1 MKTEKNIRKI
11 EELDN
16 PLFDLMQYK
25 VNLEFI
31 SESKNQKLYDK
42 YKKIILTEFRSIEVQ
57 LKNITKKIYLKYK
70 LSSKGESL
78 IDKYS
83 LNLNEE
89 PNINLKFLIL
99 NDSEDK
105 QKYITS
111 YLNSLAQS
119 KNQNLMLYSRLFIIN
134 DKFYENFVF
143 NIKNKIPTA
152 KNEVGIIYTPMKE
165 KSFNYIYKCT
175 LIQIIQV
182 FNEFGK
188 KYYDKIKLKE
198 IKTFK
203 KEDIFKQIEEGILYQ
218 DFKYVI
224 NLCNYTENTMNWIP
238 EMNKIREIV
247 GICLFYEDYYSNEDI
262 IFSEEI
268 KKFFEEV
275 KDKYKKK
282 KDIIRECLCLFKLC
296 VYYLYFPG
304 IENKCERNIQ
314 KLLSIANNN
323 NIEYEFQILLHLKIM
338 WLYKQIKF
346 CRKIN
351 LNNYLVISLCQ
362 KNFSDDNKIKNYMN
376 IFLKL
381 LTDKNNFPIYDIYHK
396 KINNSEIFRQI
407 HKNFEKNGWK
417 KILIQM
423 EEKDSEGNI
432 KLIEATKKKIKKGS
446 ILYIK
451 KFIDIIQ
458 NYEYKLK
465 WYNIQECLYRN
476 IINYYKLNQDKMFEL
491 IFYISYLIALESD
504 MIEKKQN
511 EIYNEIMKKSIN
523 KKLNLSLYK
532 IPLLIKLIPKC
543 SNIKFDINPNEKI
556 QKKKQLFLYN
566 PWKKASSINYFW
578 TKNSYQYVII
588 ELHNVL
594 KIPIVL
600 NNIIILFERK
610 KINNENEKE
619 KENNK
624 NIIINE
630 GQLPKCFPTSITIQ
644 PDTITSV
651 SSKILMKDELI
662 FDIVGIKY
670 DVFNITTEQYISPDG
685 NGLYFSCENI
695 LKDDYYSTI
704 ISGKKKLF
712 VNLNSIQI
720 YQEIPRLEIINMD
733 TMFNNSILYL
743 YEYQEY
749 LFNFKF
755 RNNGIYDINE
765 INYFVYVYKKE
776 DYKVCIKE
784 GTIKQEIKLNEIYN
798 FEYKYFHLSTYY
810 KIEFRFYLNSDK
822 YLTEN
827 ESSEEILNPY
837 IFYFK
842 KLSTDNL
849 LNFANAKII
858 PQIDN
863 NSIEDLCK
871 IDQRL
876 PNDYKYIYSFN
887 KKIFSFNASNNR
899 KNKIILEI
907 KDNNNNL
914 IKKESINDEYSKEI
928 EFDINSGSILNNIKI
943 EWQCDTGLNNNLKGA
958 MNIGDIFPNLK
969 NNLLDENYFE
979 FFLDINKINN
989 EECGDDIN
997 IFEIN
1002 YRVKNNSDK
1011 IFNKLKLMCYIY
1023 QNVTDGDIMLNDD
1036 LFYEGSLISFIDNL
1050 KQNEILNNKIVLY
1063 LDKKY
1068 DNYCTTFL
1076 LINPDNKTVY
1086 MSPINKCLV

>member
-1 MKTEKNIRKI
+1 
-11 EELDN
+11 
-16 PLFDLMQYK
+16 
-25 VNLEFI
+25 
-31 SESKNQKLYDK
+31 
-42 YKKIILTEFRSIEVQ
+42 
-57 LKNITKKIYLKYK
+57 
-70 LSSKGESL
+70 
-78 IDKYS
+78 
-83 LNLNEE
+83 
-89 PNINLKFLIL
+89 
-99 NDSEDK
+99 
-105 QKYITS
+105 
-111 YLNSLAQS
+111 
-119 KNQNLMLYSRLFIIN
+119 
-134 DKFYENFVF
+134 
-143 NIKNKIPTA
+143 
-152 KNEVGIIYTPMKE
+152 
-165 KSFNYIYKCT
+165 
-175 LIQIIQV
+175 
-182 FNEFGK
+182 
-188 KYYDKIKLKE
+188 
-198 IKTFK
+198 
-203 KEDIFKQIEEGILYQ
+203 
-218 DFKYVI
+218 
-224 NLCNYTENTMNWIP
+224 MNWIP

-396 KINNSEIFRQI
+396 KINNSEIFGQI

-417 KILIQM
+417 NILIQM

-624 NIIINE
+624 DIIINE
-630 GQLPKCFPTSITIQ
+630 GQLPKCFPTSITIP

-704 ISGKKKLF
+704 ISGKKKLY

-822 YLTEN
+822 YITEN

-969 NNLLDENYFE
+969 NNLLDENYFIY
-979 FFLDINKINN
+979 FLDINKINN

-1050 KQNEILNNKIVLY
+1050 KQNETLNNKIVLY

>member
-134 DKFYENFVF
+134 DKFYENFVY

-182 FNEFGK
+182 FNDFGK

-396 KINNSEIFRQI
+396 KINNSEIFGQI

-417 KILIQM
+417 NILIQM

-619 KENNK
+619 NNK

-630 GQLPKCFPTSITIQ
+630 GQLPKCFPTSITIP

-704 ISGKKKLF
+704 ISGKKKLY

>member
-119 KNQNLMLYSRLFIIN
+119 KNQNLMLYSRLFILN
-134 DKFYENFVF
+134 DKFYETFVY

-182 FNEFGK
+182 FNDFGK

-362 KNFSDDNKIKNYMN
+362 KNFSDDNKINNYMN

-396 KINNSEIFRQI
+396 KINNSEIFGQI

-417 KILIQM
+417 NILIQM

-491 IFYISYLIALESD
+491 IFYISYLITLESD

-624 NIIINE
+624 DIIINE
-630 GQLPKCFPTSITIQ
+630 GQLPKCFPTSITIP

-704 ISGKKKLF
+704 ISGKKKLY

-822 YLTEN
+822 YITEN

-979 FFLDINKINN
+979 YFLDINKINN
-989 EECGDDIN
+989 KECGDDIN

>member
-134 DKFYENFVF
+134 DKFYENFVY

-182 FNEFGK
+182 FNDFGK

-407 HKNFEKNGWK
+407 HKSFEKNGWK
-417 KILIQM
+417 NILIQM

-610 KINNENEKE
+610 KINNEEEKD
-619 KENNK
+619 NNK
-624 NIIINE
+624 DIIINE
-630 GQLPKCFPTSITIQ
+630 GQLPKCFPTSITIP

-704 ISGKKKLF
+704 ISGKKKLY

-1050 KQNEILNNKIVLY
+1050 KQNETLNNKIVLY

>member
-134 DKFYENFVF
+134 DKFYETFVY

-182 FNEFGK
+182 FNDFGK

-407 HKNFEKNGWK
+407 HKSFEKNG
-417 KILIQM
+417 
-423 EEKDSEGNI
+423 
-432 KLIEATKKKIKKGS
+432 
-446 ILYIK
+446 
-451 KFIDIIQ
+451 
-458 NYEYKLK
+458 
-465 WYNIQECLYRN
+465 
-476 IINYYKLNQDKMFEL
+476 
-491 IFYISYLIALESD
+491 
-504 MIEKKQN
+504 
-511 EIYNEIMKKSIN
+511 
-523 KKLNLSLYK
+523 
-532 IPLLIKLIPKC
+532 
-543 SNIKFDINPNEKI
+543 
-556 QKKKQLFLYN
+556 
-566 PWKKASSINYFW
+566 
-578 TKNSYQYVII
+578 
-588 ELHNVL
+588 
-594 KIPIVL
+594 
-600 NNIIILFERK
+600 
-610 KINNENEKE
+610 
-619 KENNK
+619 
-624 NIIINE
+624 
-630 GQLPKCFPTSITIQ
+630 
-644 PDTITSV
+644 
-651 SSKILMKDELI
+651 
-662 FDIVGIKY
+662 
-670 DVFNITTEQYISPDG
+670 
-685 NGLYFSCENI
+685 
-695 LKDDYYSTI
+695 
-704 ISGKKKLF
+704 
-712 VNLNSIQI
+712 
-720 YQEIPRLEIINMD
+720 
-733 TMFNNSILYL
+733 
-743 YEYQEY
+743 
-749 LFNFKF
+749 
-755 RNNGIYDINE
+755 
-765 INYFVYVYKKE
+765 
-776 DYKVCIKE
+776 
-784 GTIKQEIKLNEIYN
+784 
-798 FEYKYFHLSTYY
+798 
-810 KIEFRFYLNSDK
+810 
-822 YLTEN
+822 
-827 ESSEEILNPY
+827 
-837 IFYFK
+837 
-842 KLSTDNL
+842 
-849 LNFANAKII
+849 
-858 PQIDN
+858 
-863 NSIEDLCK
+863 
-871 IDQRL
+871 
-876 PNDYKYIYSFN
+876 
-887 KKIFSFNASNNR
+887 KIF
-899 KNKIILEI
+899 
-907 KDNNNNL
+907 
-914 IKKESINDEYSKEI
+914 
-928 EFDINSGSILNNIKI
+928 
-943 EWQCDTGLNNNLKGA
+943 
-958 MNIGDIFPNLK
+958 
-969 NNLLDENYFE
+969 
-979 FFLDINKINN
+979 
-989 EECGDDIN
+989 
-997 IFEIN
+997 
-1002 YRVKNNSDK
+1002 
-1011 IFNKLKLMCYIY
+1011 
-1023 QNVTDGDIMLNDD
+1023 
-1036 LFYEGSLISFIDNL
+1036 
-1050 KQNEILNNKIVLY
+1050 
-1063 LDKKY
+1063 
-1068 DNYCTTFL
+1068 
-1076 LINPDNKTVY
+1076 
-1086 MSPINKCLV
+1086 

>member
-134 DKFYENFVF
+134 DKFYENFVY

-182 FNEFGK
+182 FNDFGK

-396 KINNSEIFRQI
+396 KINNSEIFGQI

-417 KILIQM
+417 NILIQM

-619 KENNK
+619 NNK

-630 GQLPKCFPTSITIQ
+630 GQLPKCFPTSITIP

-704 ISGKKKLF
+704 ISGKKKLY

-1050 KQNEILNNKIVLY
+1050 KQNETLNNKIVLY

>member
-134 DKFYENFVF
+134 DKFYENFVY

-182 FNEFGK
+182 FNDFGK

-396 KINNSEIFRQI
+396 KINNSEIFGQI

-417 KILIQM
+417 NILIQM

-458 NYEYKLK
+458 NFEYKLK

-491 IFYISYLIALESD
+491 IFYISYLITLESD

-610 KINNENEKE
+610 KINNEKE

-624 NIIINE
+624 DIIINE
-630 GQLPKCFPTSITIQ
+630 GQLPKCFPTSITIP

-704 ISGKKKLF
+704 ISGKKKLY

-798 FEYKYFHLSTYY
+798 FEYKYFHLNTYY

-969 NNLLDENYFE
+969 NNLLDENYFIY
-979 FFLDINKINN
+979 FLDINKINN

-1002 YRVKNNSDK
+1002 YRVKNNSNK

-1050 KQNEILNNKIVLY
+1050 KQNETLNNKIVLY

-1086 MSPINKCLV
+1086 MSPTNKCLV

>member
-134 DKFYENFVF
+134 DKFYENFVY

-182 FNEFGK
+182 FNDFGK

-282 KDIIRECLCLFKLC
+282 KDVIRECLCLFKLC

-381 LTDKNNFPIYDIYHK
+381 LTDKNNFPINDIYHK

-458 NYEYKLK
+458 NFEYKLK

-619 KENNK
+619 NNK
-624 NIIINE
+624 NILINE
-630 GQLPKCFPTSITIQ
+630 GQLPKCFPTSITIP

>member
-134 DKFYENFVF
+134 DKFYENFVY

-182 FNEFGK
+182 FNDFGK

-396 KINNSEIFRQI
+396 KINNSEIFGQI

-417 KILIQM
+417 NILIQM

-491 IFYISYLIALESD
+491 IFYISYLITLESD

-619 KENNK
+619 NNK
-624 NIIINE
+624 DIIINE
-630 GQLPKCFPTSITIQ
+630 GQLPKCFPTSITIP

-651 SSKILMKDELI
+651 SSKILMKDEII

-704 ISGKKKLF
+704 ISGKKKLY

-822 YLTEN
+822 YITEN

-1050 KQNEILNNKIVLY
+1050 KQNETLNNKIVLY

>member
-134 DKFYENFVF
+134 DKFYETFVY

-182 FNEFGK
+182 FNDFGK

-396 KINNSEIFRQI
+396 KINNSEIFGQI

-417 KILIQM
+417 NILIQM

-491 IFYISYLIALESD
+491 IFYISYLITLESD

-619 KENNK
+619 KEKNN

-630 GQLPKCFPTSITIQ
+630 GQLPKCFPTSITIP

-704 ISGKKKLF
+704 ISGKKKLY

-784 GTIKQEIKLNEIYN
+784 GTIKQEIKLNQIYN

-822 YLTEN
+822 YITEN

>member
-134 DKFYENFVF
+134 DKFYENFVY

-182 FNEFGK
+182 FNDFGK

-396 KINNSEIFRQI
+396 KINNSEIFGQI

-417 KILIQM
+417 NILIQM

-432 KLIEATKKKIKKGS
+432 KLFEATKKKIKKGS

-458 NYEYKLK
+458 NFEYKLK

-491 IFYISYLIALESD
+491 IFYISYLITLESD

-619 KENNK
+619 NNK
-624 NIIINE
+624 NMIINE
-630 GQLPKCFPTSITIQ
+630 GQLPKCFPTSITIP

-704 ISGKKKLF
+704 ISGKKKLY

-822 YLTEN
+822 YITEN

-969 NNLLDENYFE
+969 NNLLDENYFIY
-979 FFLDINKINN
+979 FLDINKINN

-1050 KQNEILNNKIVLY
+1050 KQNETLNNKIVLY

-1086 MSPINKCLV
+1086 MSPINKGLV

>member
-134 DKFYENFVF
+134 DKFYETFVY

-182 FNEFGK
+182 FNDFGK

-396 KINNSEIFRQI
+396 KINNSEIFGQI

-417 KILIQM
+417 NILIQM

-458 NYEYKLK
+458 NFEYKLK

-491 IFYISYLIALESD
+491 IFYISYLITLESD

-619 KENNK
+619 NNK

-630 GQLPKCFPTSITIQ
+630 GQLPKCFPTSITIP

-704 ISGKKKLF
+704 ISGKKKLY

-822 YLTEN
+822 YITEN

-1050 KQNEILNNKIVLY
+1050 KQNETLNNKIVLY

>member
-134 DKFYENFVF
+134 DKFYETFVY

-182 FNEFGK
+182 FNDFGK

-396 KINNSEIFRQI
+396 KINNSEIFSQI
-407 HKNFEKNGWK
+407 HKSFEKNGWK
-417 KILIQM
+417 NILIQM

-458 NYEYKLK
+458 NFEYKLK

-491 IFYISYLIALESD
+491 IFYISYLIALEND

-624 NIIINE
+624 DIIINE
-630 GQLPKCFPTSITIQ
+630 GQLPKCFPTSITIP

-704 ISGKKKLF
+704 ISGKKKLY

-1050 KQNEILNNKIVLY
+1050 KQNETLNNKIVLY

>member
-119 KNQNLMLYSRLFIIN
+119 KNQNLMLYSRLFILN
-134 DKFYENFVF
+134 DKFYETFVY

-182 FNEFGK
+182 FNDFGK

-396 KINNSEIFRQI
+396 KINNSEIFGQI

-417 KILIQM
+417 NILIQM

-491 IFYISYLIALESD
+491 IFYISYLITLESD

-624 NIIINE
+624 DIIINE
-630 GQLPKCFPTSITIQ
+630 GQLPKCFPTSITIP

-704 ISGKKKLF
+704 ISGKKKLY

-822 YLTEN
+822 YITEN

-979 FFLDINKINN
+979 YFLDINKINN

>member
-134 DKFYENFVF
+134 DKFYENFVY

-182 FNEFGK
+182 FNDFGK

-396 KINNSEIFRQI
+396 KINNSEIFGQI

-417 KILIQM
+417 NILIQM

-619 KENNK
+619 NNK

-630 GQLPKCFPTSITIQ
+630 GQLPKCFPTSITIP

-704 ISGKKKLF
+704 ISGKKKLY

-1050 KQNEILNNKIVLY
+1050 KQNETLNNKIVLY

-1068 DNYCTTFL
+1068 NNYCTTFL

>member
-134 DKFYENFVF
+134 DKFYENFVY

-182 FNEFGK
+182 FNDFGK

-396 KINNSEIFRQI
+396 KINNSEIFCQI
-407 HKNFEKNGWK
+407 HKSFEKNGWK
-417 KILIQM
+417 NILIQM

-458 NYEYKLK
+458 NFEYKLK

-491 IFYISYLIALESD
+491 IFYISYLISLESD

-610 KINNENEKE
+610 KINNEKE

-630 GQLPKCFPTSITIQ
+630 GQLPKCFPTSITIP

-651 SSKILMKDELI
+651 SSKILMKDEII

-704 ISGKKKLF
+704 ISGKKKLY

>member
-134 DKFYENFVF
+134 DKFYENFVY

-182 FNEFGK
+182 FNDFGK

-396 KINNSEIFRQI
+396 KINNSEIFGQI

-417 KILIQM
+417 NILIQM

-458 NYEYKLK
+458 NFEYKLK

-491 IFYISYLIALESD
+491 IFYISYLITLESD

-619 KENNK
+619 NNK

-630 GQLPKCFPTSITIQ
+630 GQLPKCFPTSITIP

-704 ISGKKKLF
+704 ISGKKKLY

-1050 KQNEILNNKIVLY
+1050 KQNETLNNKIVLY

>member
-134 DKFYENFVF
+134 DKFYENFVY

-182 FNEFGK
+182 FNDFGK

-396 KINNSEIFRQI
+396 KINNSEIFGQI

-417 KILIQM
+417 NILIQM

-458 NYEYKLK
+458 NFEYKLK

-619 KENNK
+619 NNK

-630 GQLPKCFPTSITIQ
+630 GQLPKCFPTSITIP

-651 SSKILMKDELI
+651 SSKILMKDELV

-704 ISGKKKLF
+704 ISGKKKLY

-749 LFNFKF
+749 LFDFKF

-822 YLTEN
+822 YITEN

-1050 KQNEILNNKIVLY
+1050 KQNETLNNKIVLY

>member
-134 DKFYENFVF
+134 DKFYENFVY

-182 FNEFGK
+182 FNDFGK

-381 LTDKNNFPIYDIYHK
+381 LTDKNNFPIYDIYNK
-396 KINNSEIFRQI
+396 KINNSEIFGQI

-417 KILIQM
+417 NILIQM

-458 NYEYKLK
+458 NFEYKLK

-619 KENNK
+619 NNK

-630 GQLPKCFPTSITIQ
+630 GQLPKCFPTSITIP

-704 ISGKKKLF
+704 ISGKKKLY

-822 YLTEN
+822 YITEN

-979 FFLDINKINN
+979 YFLDINKINN

-1050 KQNEILNNKIVLY
+1050 KQNETLNNKIVLY

-1086 MSPINKCLV
+1086 MSPINKGLV

>member
-134 DKFYENFVF
+134 DKFYETFVY

-182 FNEFGK
+182 FNDFGK

-396 KINNSEIFRQI
+396 KINNSEIFGQI

-417 KILIQM
+417 NILIQM

-624 NIIINE
+624 DIIINE
-630 GQLPKCFPTSITIQ
+630 GQLPKCFPTSITIP

-651 SSKILMKDELI
+651 SLKILMKDELI

-704 ISGKKKLF
+704 ISGKKKLY

-928 EFDINSGSILNNIKI
+928 EFDINIGSILNNIKI

-1050 KQNEILNNKIVLY
+1050 KQNETLNNKIVLY

>member
-134 DKFYENFVF
+134 DKFYENFVY

-182 FNEFGK
+182 FNDFGK

-268 KKFFEEV
+268 KKFFEGV
-275 KDKYKKK
+275 KGKYKKK

-396 KINNSEIFRQI
+396 KINNSEIFGQI

-417 KILIQM
+417 NILIQM

-451 KFIDIIQ
+451 KFIDLIQ
-458 NYEYKLK
+458 NFEYKLK

-610 KINNENEKE
+610 KINNEKE

-630 GQLPKCFPTSITIQ
+630 GQLPKCFPTSITIP

-704 ISGKKKLF
+704 ISGKKKLY

>member
-134 DKFYENFVF
+134 DKFYETFVY

-182 FNEFGK
+182 FNDFGK

-396 KINNSEIFRQI
+396 KINNSEIFGQI

-417 KILIQM
+417 NILIQM

-491 IFYISYLIALESD
+491 IFYISYLITLESD

-619 KENNK
+619 NNK
-624 NIIINE
+624 NILINE
-630 GQLPKCFPTSITIQ
+630 GQLPKCFPTSITIP

-704 ISGKKKLF
+704 ISGKKKLY

-822 YLTEN
+822 YITEN

-979 FFLDINKINN
+979 YFLDINKINN

-1050 KQNEILNNKIVLY
+1050 KQNETLNNKIVLY

>member
-134 DKFYENFVF
+134 DKFYENFVY

-182 FNEFGK
+182 FNDFGK

-396 KINNSEIFRQI
+396 KINNSEIFGQI

-417 KILIQM
+417 NILIQM

-458 NYEYKLK
+458 NFEYKLK

-491 IFYISYLIALESD
+491 IFYISYLITLESD

-619 KENNK
+619 NNK
-624 NIIINE
+624 NILINE
-630 GQLPKCFPTSITIQ
+630 GQLPKCFPTSITIP

-704 ISGKKKLF
+704 ISGKKKLY

-733 TMFNNSILYL
+733 TMFNNSILHL

-822 YLTEN
+822 YITEN

-1050 KQNEILNNKIVLY
+1050 KQNETLNNKIVLY

-1086 MSPINKCLV
+1086 MSPINKYLV

>member
-134 DKFYENFVF
+134 DKFYENFVY

-182 FNEFGK
+182 FNDFGK

-396 KINNSEIFRQI
+396 KINNSEIFGQI

-417 KILIQM
+417 NILIQM

-491 IFYISYLIALESD
+491 IFYISYLITLESD

-619 KENNK
+619 KANNK
-624 NIIINE
+624 DIIINE
-630 GQLPKCFPTSITIQ
+630 GQLPKCFPTSITIP

-704 ISGKKKLF
+704 ISGKKKLY

-822 YLTEN
+822 YITEN

-1050 KQNEILNNKIVLY
+1050 KQNETLNNKIVLY

>member
-134 DKFYENFVF
+134 DKFYETFVY

-182 FNEFGK
+182 FNDFGK

-396 KINNSEIFRQI
+396 KINNSEIFGQI

-417 KILIQM
+417 NILIQM

-491 IFYISYLIALESD
+491 IFYISYLITLESD

-619 KENNK
+619 NNK
-624 NIIINE
+624 DIIINE
-630 GQLPKCFPTSITIQ
+630 GQLPKCFPTSITIP

-704 ISGKKKLF
+704 ISGKKKLY

-822 YLTEN
+822 YITEN

-979 FFLDINKINN
+979 YFLDINKINN

-1050 KQNEILNNKIVLY
+1050 KQNETLNNKIVLY

>member
-1 MKTEKNIRKI
+1 M
-11 EELDN
+11 
-16 PLFDLMQYK
+16 
-25 VNLEFI
+25 
-31 SESKNQKLYDK
+31 
-42 YKKIILTEFRSIEVQ
+42 KIIILM
-57 LKNITKKIYLKYK
+57 KIL
-70 LSSKGESL
+70 
-78 IDKYS
+78 
-83 LNLNEE
+83 
-89 PNINLKFLIL
+89 
-99 NDSEDK
+99 
-105 QKYITS
+105 
-111 YLNSLAQS
+111 
-119 KNQNLMLYSRLFIIN
+119 
-134 DKFYENFVF
+134 
-143 NIKNKIPTA
+143 
-152 KNEVGIIYTPMKE
+152 
-165 KSFNYIYKCT
+165 
-175 LIQIIQV
+175 
-182 FNEFGK
+182 
-188 KYYDKIKLKE
+188 
-198 IKTFK
+198 
-203 KEDIFKQIEEGILYQ
+203 
-218 DFKYVI
+218 
-224 NLCNYTENTMNWIP
+224 
-238 EMNKIREIV
+238 
-247 GICLFYEDYYSNEDI
+247 
-262 IFSEEI
+262 FSEEI

-396 KINNSEIFRQI
+396 KINNSEIFGQI

-417 KILIQM
+417 NILIQM

-458 NYEYKLK
+458 NFEYKLK

-504 MIEKKQN
+504 MTEKKQN

-619 KENNK
+619 KANNK
-624 NIIINE
+624 DIIINE
-630 GQLPKCFPTSITIQ
+630 GQLPKCFPTSITIP

-704 ISGKKKLF
+704 ISGKKKLY

-784 GTIKQEIKLNEIYN
+784 GTIKQEIKLNDIYN

-969 NNLLDENYFE
+969 NNLLDENYFIY
-979 FFLDINKINN
+979 FLDINKINN

-1050 KQNEILNNKIVLY
+1050 KQNETLNNKIVLY

>member
-134 DKFYENFVF
+134 DKFYENFVY

-182 FNEFGK
+182 FNDFGK

-381 LTDKNNFPIYDIYHK
+381 LTDKNNFPIYDIYRK
-396 KINNSEIFRQI
+396 KINNSEIFGQI

-417 KILIQM
+417 NILIQM

-458 NYEYKLK
+458 NFEYKLK

-610 KINNENEKE
+610 KINNEKE

-630 GQLPKCFPTSITIQ
+630 GQLPKCFPTSITIP

-651 SSKILMKDELI
+651 SSKILMKDELV

-704 ISGKKKLF
+704 ISGKKKLY

-822 YLTEN
+822 YITEN

-1050 KQNEILNNKIVLY
+1050 KQNETLNNKIVLY

>member
-134 DKFYENFVF
+134 DKFYETFVY

-182 FNEFGK
+182 FNDFGK

-396 KINNSEIFRQI
+396 KINNSEIFGQI

-417 KILIQM
+417 NILIQM

-458 NYEYKLK
+458 NFEYKLK

-491 IFYISYLIALESD
+491 IFYISYLITLESD

-610 KINNENEKE
+610 KINNEKE

-624 NIIINE
+624 DIIINE

-704 ISGKKKLF
+704 ISGKKKLY

-928 EFDINSGSILNNIKI
+928 EFDINIGSILNNIKI

-969 NNLLDENYFE
+969 NNLLDENYFIY
-979 FFLDINKINN
+979 FLDINKINN

-1050 KQNEILNNKIVLY
+1050 KQNETLNNKIVLY

>member
-134 DKFYENFVF
+134 DKFYETFVY

-182 FNEFGK
+182 FNDFGK

-396 KINNSEIFRQI
+396 KINNSEIFGQI

-417 KILIQM
+417 NILIQM

-491 IFYISYLIALESD
+491 IFYISYLITLESD

-619 KENNK
+619 NNK

-630 GQLPKCFPTSITIQ
+630 GQLPKCFPTSITIP

-651 SSKILMKDELI
+651 SSKILMKDEII

-704 ISGKKKLF
+704 ISGKKKLY

-1036 LFYEGSLISFIDNL
+1036 LFYKGSLISFIDNL
-1050 KQNEILNNKIVLY
+1050 KQNETLNNKIVLY

>member
-134 DKFYENFVF
+134 DKFYENFVY

-182 FNEFGK
+182 FNDFGK

-396 KINNSEIFRQI
+396 KINNSEIFCQI
-407 HKNFEKNGWK
+407 HKSFEKNGWK
-417 KILIQM
+417 NILIQM

-458 NYEYKLK
+458 NFEYKLK

-610 KINNENEKE
+610 KINNEKE

-630 GQLPKCFPTSITIQ
+630 GQLPKCFPTSITIP

-704 ISGKKKLF
+704 ISGKKKLY

>member
-134 DKFYENFVF
+134 DKFYETFVY

-182 FNEFGK
+182 FNDFGK

-396 KINNSEIFRQI
+396 KINNSEIFGQI

-417 KILIQM
+417 NILIQM

-491 IFYISYLIALESD
+491 IFYISYLITLESD

-624 NIIINE
+624 DIIINE
-630 GQLPKCFPTSITIQ
+630 GQLPKCFPTSITIP

-704 ISGKKKLF
+704 ISGKKKLY

-749 LFNFKF
+749 LFDFKF

-979 FFLDINKINN
+979 YFLDINKINN

-1050 KQNEILNNKIVLY
+1050 KQNETLNNKIVLY
-1063 LDKKY
+1063 LDKRY
-1068 DNYCTTFL
+1068 NNYCTTFL

>member
-134 DKFYENFVF
+134 DKFYENFVY

-182 FNEFGK
+182 FNDFGK

-396 KINNSEIFRQI
+396 KINNSEIFGQI

-417 KILIQM
+417 NILIQM

-458 NYEYKLK
+458 NFEYKLK

-619 KENNK
+619 NNK
-624 NIIINE
+624 NILINE
-630 GQLPKCFPTSITIQ
+630 GQLPKCFPTSITIP

-704 ISGKKKLF
+704 ISGKKKLY

-1050 KQNEILNNKIVLY
+1050 KQNETLNNKIVLY

>member
-134 DKFYENFVF
+134 DKFYENFVY

-182 FNEFGK
+182 FNDFGK

-304 IENKCERNIQ
+304 IEKKCERNIQ

-396 KINNSEIFRQI
+396 KINNSEIFGQI

-417 KILIQM
+417 NILIQM

-491 IFYISYLIALESD
+491 IFYISYLITLESD

-619 KENNK
+619 NNK

-630 GQLPKCFPTSITIQ
+630 GQLPKCFPTSITIP

-704 ISGKKKLF
+704 ISGKKKLY

-887 KKIFSFNASNNR
+887 KKIFSFNVSNNR

-989 EECGDDIN
+989 KECGDDIN

-1050 KQNEILNNKIVLY
+1050 KQNETLNNKIVLY

>member
-1 MKTEKNIRKI
+1 
-11 EELDN
+11 
-16 PLFDLMQYK
+16 
-25 VNLEFI
+25 
-31 SESKNQKLYDK
+31 
-42 YKKIILTEFRSIEVQ
+42 
-57 LKNITKKIYLKYK
+57 
-70 LSSKGESL
+70 
-78 IDKYS
+78 
-83 LNLNEE
+83 
-89 PNINLKFLIL
+89 
-99 NDSEDK
+99 
-105 QKYITS
+105 
-111 YLNSLAQS
+111 
-119 KNQNLMLYSRLFIIN
+119 
-134 DKFYENFVF
+134 
-143 NIKNKIPTA
+143 
-152 KNEVGIIYTPMKE
+152 
-165 KSFNYIYKCT
+165 
-175 LIQIIQV
+175 
-182 FNEFGK
+182 
-188 KYYDKIKLKE
+188 
-198 IKTFK
+198 
-203 KEDIFKQIEEGILYQ
+203 
-218 DFKYVI
+218 
-224 NLCNYTENTMNWIP
+224 
-238 EMNKIREIV
+238 
-247 GICLFYEDYYSNEDI
+247 
-262 IFSEEI
+262 
-268 KKFFEEV
+268 
-275 KDKYKKK
+275 
-282 KDIIRECLCLFKLC
+282 
-296 VYYLYFPG
+296 
-304 IENKCERNIQ
+304 
-314 KLLSIANNN
+314 
-323 NIEYEFQILLHLKIM
+323 
-338 WLYKQIKF
+338 
-346 CRKIN
+346 
-351 LNNYLVISLCQ
+351 
-362 KNFSDDNKIKNYMN
+362 
-376 IFLKL
+376 
-381 LTDKNNFPIYDIYHK
+381 
-396 KINNSEIFRQI
+396 
-407 HKNFEKNGWK
+407 
-417 KILIQM
+417 M

-491 IFYISYLIALESD
+491 IFYISYLITLESD

-619 KENNK
+619 NNK

-630 GQLPKCFPTSITIQ
+630 GQLPKCFPTSITIP

-670 DVFNITTEQYISPDG
+670 DVFNITTEQYISSDG

-704 ISGKKKLF
+704 ISGKKKLY

>member
-134 DKFYENFVF
+134 DKFYENFVY

-182 FNEFGK
+182 FNDFGK

-396 KINNSEIFRQI
+396 KINNSEIFGQI

-417 KILIQM
+417 NILIQM

-458 NYEYKLK
+458 NFEYKLK

-619 KENNK
+619 NNK

-630 GQLPKCFPTSITIQ
+630 GQLPKCFPTSITIP

-704 ISGKKKLF
+704 ISGKKKLY

-1050 KQNEILNNKIVLY
+1050 KQNETLNNKIVLY

-1068 DNYCTTFL
+1068 NNYCTTFL

>member
-31 SESKNQKLYDK
+31 SESKNQKLYNK

-134 DKFYENFVF
+134 DKFYENFVY

-182 FNEFGK
+182 FNDFGK

-396 KINNSEIFRQI
+396 KINNSEIFGQI

-417 KILIQM
+417 NILIQM

-458 NYEYKLK
+458 NFEYKLK

-491 IFYISYLIALESD
+491 IFYISYLITLESD

-610 KINNENEKE
+610 KINNEKE

-630 GQLPKCFPTSITIQ
+630 GQLPKCFPTSITIP

-651 SSKILMKDELI
+651 SSKILMKDEII

-704 ISGKKKLF
+704 ISGKKKLY

-755 RNNGIYDINE
+755 KNNGIYDINE

-822 YLTEN
+822 YITEN

-979 FFLDINKINN
+979 FLLDINKINN

-1002 YRVKNNSDK
+1002 YRVKNNSVK

-1050 KQNEILNNKIVLY
+1050 KQNETLNNKIVLY

>member
-134 DKFYENFVF
+134 DKFYETFVY

-182 FNEFGK
+182 FNDFGK

-396 KINNSEIFRQI
+396 KINNSEIFGQI

-417 KILIQM
+417 NILIQM

-619 KENNK
+619 NNK

-630 GQLPKCFPTSITIQ
+630 GQLPKCFPTSITIP

-704 ISGKKKLF
+704 ISGKKKLY

>member
-134 DKFYENFVF
+134 DKFYENFVY

-182 FNEFGK
+182 FNDFGK

-417 KILIQM
+417 NILIQM

-458 NYEYKLK
+458 NFEYKLK

-610 KINNENEKE
+610 KINNEKE

-630 GQLPKCFPTSITIQ
+630 GQLPKCFPTSITIP

-704 ISGKKKLF
+704 ISGKKKLY

-822 YLTEN
+822 YITEN